1 MINILTILTWTSK
14 RNYLAPYADD
24 ESAKKAATKLWNVV
38 DGGGEITLLILMF
51 VLTGIICWY
60 YFFPFN
66 KKSGRHYTP
75 TWWWVFGGISI
86 LVTLVASFVTCYVI
100 AKNPGFDIGLLLKV
114 SAINALYAAIFYAIV
129 SMIINRTGKSNAYPY
144 I

>member
-1 MINILTILTWTSK
+1 MINILTILTWKSK
-14 RNYLAPYADD
+14 RAYIAPYADD
-24 ESAKKAATKLWNVV
+24 ESAKKAATKLWNAVE
-38 DGGGEITLLILMF
+38 GGEITLIILMI
-51 VLTGIICWY
+51 VLTVFICWY

-75 TWWWVFGGISI
+75 KWWWIFGALSIS
-86 LVTLVASFVTCYVI
+86 VTFVASYLACNFIT
-100 AKNPGFDIGLLLKV
+100 KNPGFDTGLLLKV
-114 SAINALYAAIFYAIV
+114 SAVNAFYAALFYAIV

>member
-14 RNYLAPYADD
+14 RGYLAHYADD
-24 ESAKKAATKLWNVV
+24 DSAKKAATKLWNAIE
-38 DGGGEITLLILMF
+38 GSGEITLLILMAA
-51 VLTGIICWY
+51 LTGIICWY

-66 KKSGRHYTP
+66 KKSGRHYKP
-75 TWWWVFGGISI
+75 KWWWIFGGISI
-86 LVTLVASFVTCYVI
+86 VVTFVASFVTCYAI
-100 AKNPGFDIGLLLKV
+100 AKNPGFDTGLLIKV
-114 SAINALYAAIFYAIV
+114 SVINAFYAAIFYAIV

>member
-1 MINILTILTWTSK
+1 MINILTILTWKSK
-14 RNYLAPYADD
+14 RDYIAPYADD
-24 ESAKKAATKLWNVV
+24 ESAKRAATKLWNAVE
-38 DGGGEITLLILMF
+38 GGEIALIILMI

-75 TWWWVFGGISI
+75 KWWWIFGVLSI
-86 LVTLVASFVTCYVI
+86 LVTFVASYLACNFIT
-100 AKNPGFDIGLLLKV
+100 KNPGFDISLLLKV
-114 SAINALYAAIFYAIV
+114 SGVNAFYAALLYAIV